1 LVTSENGIDSKTLYI
16 VSSDTLNM
24 YGEKIINVLSGENDN
39 DATNVSQVKSYVNEL
54 KIDLD
59 ENINIVNEL
68 LEKKIYID
76 GQYSDLSIL
85 RIDAD
90 TYHNLVS
97 NNQVNKD
104 ILYIV
109 SSDNTNAY
117 GERIENVATPLSAS
131 DAVNKE
137 YVDIL
142 SINLTEKIDNIE
154 IPKNISQ
161 LSNDIRLSKV
171 LVDNENTEEF
181 NVKHISQDEYHEII
195 NSDEGPNKDTLY
207 VVSSDSLN
215 LYGEQIKNLA
225 PGVDLSDAV
234 NVEQLCSAISS
245 IDIPEIPSK
254 VSEFENDAKYANIS
268 VDGEITTDFKV
279 EHIAQDK
286 YHELVNSEDG
296 LDKNTLYII
305 SSDTLNMYGEKII
318 NVLSGTEETDAATV
332 G

>member
-1 LVTSENGIDSKTLYI
+1 LVISENGIDSKTLYI

-24 YGEKIINVLSGENDN
+24 YGEKIINILSGENDN
-39 DATNVSQVKSYVNEL
+39 DAANVAQVKSYINEL
-54 KIDLD
+54 KIDLN

-137 YVDIL
+137 YADTL

-154 IPKNISQ
+154 IPKNISE
-161 LSNDIRLSKV
+161 LSNDIKLSKV

-181 NVKHISQDEYHEII
+181 NVKHVTSDEYHKLV
-195 NSDEGPNKDTLY
+195 NSTDGIDKDTLY
-207 VVSSDSLN
+207 IVSSDILN
-215 LYGEQIKNLA
+215 MYGEQIKNLA
-225 PGVDLSDAV
+225 PGTDLSDAV
-234 NVEQLCSAISS
+234 NVE
-245 IDIPEIPSK
+245 
-254 VSEFENDAKYANIS
+254 
-268 VDGEITTDFKV
+268 
-279 EHIAQDK
+279 
-286 YHELVNSEDG
+286 
-296 LDKNTLYII
+296 
-305 SSDTLNMYGEKII
+305 
-318 NVLSGTEETDAATV
+318 
-332 G
+332 